1 MKTASLSGSLRENVG
16 KKDSAQIRKEERVPG
31 VLYGGKEQK
40 HFTVAKLDI
49 DRLVFN
55 PDTFLITLD
64 LGGHKA
70 DAIIKEVQFHPVTDK
85 IIHIDFFEVSATKPV
100 KVQLPVRTTGTS
112 EGVLGGGRLAIN
124 FRKLEIKGLTSD
136 LPECIEIDITKLN
149 VGDKVRVA
157 HLNIPGCTLT
167 QAGSAVVVDIRSTR
181 ATMQAKAEE
190 KAGK

>member
-1 MKTASLSGSLRENVG
+1 MKTASLSGSPRENVG

-40 HFTVAKLDI
+40 HFTLAKLDI

-55 PDTFLITLD
+55 PDTFLINFE
-64 LGGHKA
+64 LGGYKA
-70 DAIIKEVQFHPVTDK
+70 DAIIKEVQYHPVTDK
-85 IIHIDFFEVSATKPV
+85 IIHIDLLEVAPGKPV
-100 KVQLPVRTTGTS
+100 KVQLPVRTKGVS
-112 EGVLGGGRLAIN
+112 EGILGGGRLAIN
-124 FRKLEIKGLTSD
+124 FRKLEIKGLAAD
-136 LPECIEIDITKLN
+136 LPECIEIDITPLN

-181 ATMQAKAEE
+181 ATMQAKADE